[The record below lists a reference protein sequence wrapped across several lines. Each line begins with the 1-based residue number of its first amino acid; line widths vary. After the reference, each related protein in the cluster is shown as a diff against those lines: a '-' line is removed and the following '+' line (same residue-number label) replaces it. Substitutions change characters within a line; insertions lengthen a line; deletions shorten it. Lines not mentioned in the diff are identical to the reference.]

1 MENIILFG
9 FMGTG
14 KTAVGKLLAEKL
26 NMEYVDMDDIIEEKE
41 KISITKIF
49 ATKGEPYFRKVE
61 SEVAKEIAEKQGLV
75 VATGGGVVLNPEN
88 IRMLEKTGV
97 GICLSASAET
107 IYNRVKDET
116 HRPLLK
122 VKDPLKKIVDL
133 LNFRAPYYAK
143 VSHQIDTTSMSV
155 PEIVKRIIKIVGKS
169 K

>member
-1 MENIILFG
+1 MKNIILFG

-14 KTAVGKLLAEKL
+14 KTAIGKLLAEKL
-26 NMEYVDMDDIIEEKE
+26 NMKYVDMDDIIEEKE
-41 KISITKIF
+41 KISITEIF
-49 ATKGEPYFRKVE
+49 ATQGEPYFRKVE

-88 IRMLEKTGV
+88 IKMLEKTGV

-107 IYNRVKDET
+107 IYNRVKHET
-116 HRPLLK
+116 HRPLLQ

-133 LNFRAPYYAK
+133 LKYRAPYYAR
-143 VSHQIDTTSMSV
+143 VSHQIDTTAMSI
-155 PEIVKRIIKIVGKS
+155 PKIVERIIKIVEKS